1 MIIYWEQEL
10 GIQVDFSSWGAEGVS
25 PSLFPYQNFVTSKK
39 TKTLRS
45 LNAVPLGT
53 LNMSKLILLFLML
66 FSFACTNS
74 KEEFDTSPLHDK
86 ELLPY
91 IPFNDLIDAV
101 MVFQKKYGEVPKD
114 LSSLKKLSR
123 EDYLNA
129 CITDGVEDSILVDDS
144 KLYFFSES
152 ETSFKN
158 VPSGL
163 EIQYSFKD
171 SSLTFFEEWYE
182 SLYSTDFDSHTFERF
197 LVAVN
202 INKGKGIMKIDFIS
216 NQTSI
221 YIEELTGSFGLSP
234 AKEFHIINEHVL
246 VKNSEPLCF
255 EE

>member
-1 MIIYWEQEL
+1 
-10 GIQVDFSSWGAEGVS
+10 
-25 PSLFPYQNFVTSKK
+25 
-39 TKTLRS
+39 
-45 LNAVPLGT
+45 
-53 LNMSKLILLFLML
+53 ML

-202 INKGKGIMKIDFIS
+202 INKGKGIMKIDLVDLCAVWAQFPLTPHKRLQVDRNHSIRVLFI
-216 NQTSI
+216 
-221 YIEELTGSFGLSP
+221 ELVLS
-234 AKEFHIINEHVL
+234 L
-246 VKNSEPLCF
+246 F
-255 EE
+255 ELL